1 MLAFGDGRNTRTAGQ
16 GICNREKGSAAV
28 GERLMRIPA
37 LAILT
42 TGTLSWLQ
50 SKTVCASQTCSLR
63 NVIQLA

>member
-1 MLAFGDGRNTRTAGQ
+1 
-16 GICNREKGSAAV
+16 
-28 GERLMRIPA
+28 MRIPA

-63 NVIQLA
+63 NVIQLPFGSPRLVMPEHALLA